1 MTEPFV
7 LINEKEMKFCQ
18 SLNYDE
24 LLDWQFNL
32 MQEVVDTANE
42 IIHKE
47 YKDDHILQQGMIMLK
62 RMVLV
67 QMASR
72 AFVDRFPESE
82 MAKLLEQQYSMTTR
96 KEIGSLITEEIQELK
111 EHFDEIQETLTK
123 DFDNIKRRVDAMDT
137 VSRVATLNLRE
148 YEDALNRV
156 FSEPGTRVR

>member
-1 MTEPFV
+1 MTEPLV
-7 LINEKEMKFCQ
+7 LINDKEMKFCQ
-18 SLNYDE
+18 SLNYEE

-47 YKDDHILQQGMIMLK
+47 YKDDHILQQGLIMMK

-82 MAKLLEQQYSMTTR
+82 MTKLLEKQYSMTTR
-96 KEIGSLITEEIQELK
+96 KEISPLITDEIQELK
-111 EHFDEIQETLTK
+111 EHFDEIEEVLTK
-123 DFDNIKRRVDAMDT
+123 DFENSKRRVDAMDT
-137 VSRVATLNLRE
+137 VNRIATLNLRE

-156 FSEPGTRVR
+156 FSESHRR